1 MIKQESYG
9 TKIEV
14 KRERGKR
21 NHTLPQPE
29 MEREEVVT
37 KYIYLQH
44 SVIICI
50 MKEINQINEE
60 TPGVKDMMGLRQ

>member
-1 MIKQESYG
+1 MCDQTRELWLQK
-9 TKIEV
+9 EV

-29 MEREEVVT
+29 MEGEGVVT

-50 MKEINQINEE
+50 MKEINQN
-60 TPGVKDMMGLRQ
+60 